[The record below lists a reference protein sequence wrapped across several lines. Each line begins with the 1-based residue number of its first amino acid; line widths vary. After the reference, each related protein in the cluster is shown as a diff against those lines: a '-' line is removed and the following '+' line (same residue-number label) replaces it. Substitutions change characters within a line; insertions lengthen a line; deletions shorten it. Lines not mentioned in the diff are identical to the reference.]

1 MPAPSWSPHP
11 TVLRVTA
18 YAACLVIVGMAT
30 SMVLGVLGQLALVLF
45 PLAVA
50 LFATRALSIPAGWL
64 RARGWR
70 PAPAAAVTLVSALL
84 LVAGLVALIAP
95 PMIDEFS
102 HLGPTLDEG
111 VGEVED
117 WLVEDSPFDLTR
129 RDVEEAED
137 DIVERA
143 RDALRNSEDQ
153 VTKGVQTV
161 VTGLAGLL
169 LATILTF
176 FALKDGPRFVHWL
189 DGRTPEA
196 RRPHVRAVAQ
206 AAWAALGGYLRASA
220 LLGLLE
226 ALVIGGTMAVK
237 KMGAGL
243 VIPVMILTFAAA
255 FVPLVGATVAGVI
268 AVLVTLA
275 AGGLVP
281 ALVVAVVAVLVQQ
294 LERPPGAVDLR
305 QVARAAPRRHP
316 AGHRSRHGAVRLPG
330 NGPGG
335 AGDRHR
341 DQAPSWPCTAG
352 STPRRRLPGRATRG
366 RARPRPR
373 PRPADAGV
381 GIGLRAGG

>member
-1 MPAPSWSPHP
+1 MPDTLDRPRPPWYPHP

-18 YAACLVIVGMAT
+18 YAACLVVVGLAV
-30 SMVLGVLGQLALVLF
+30 SMVLGVLAQLALVLF
-45 PLAVA
+45 PVAVA

-64 RARGWR
+64 RARGWQS
-70 PAPAAAVTLVSALL
+70 APAAAVTMVGALL
-84 LVAGLVALIAP
+84 LVVGTVVLIVP
-95 PMIDEFS
+95 PMVDEFS

-117 WLVEDSPFDLTR
+117 WLVDDSPFDVTR
-129 RDVEEAED
+129 REVEDAED
-137 DIVERA
+137 DIVDRG

-153 VTKGVQTV
+153 VTKGVQTA

-196 RRPHVRAVAQ
+196 RRPHVRVVAE

-226 ALVIGGTMAVK
+226 AIVIGGTMAV
-237 KMGAGL
+237 MGAGL

-294 LERPPGAVDLR
+294 LDNDLLAPWIFGRSLELHPAVILLSIAAGTALFGFAGTVLAVPVTATVLTSIAALQGQVDIEAGGEPAEPARPGP
-305 QVARAAPRRHP
+305 ARAP
-316 AGHRSRHGAVRLPG
+316 
-330 NGPGG
+330 
-335 AGDRHR
+335 
-341 DQAPSWPCTAG
+341 
-352 STPRRRLPGRATRG
+352 
-366 RARPRPR
+366 
-373 PRPADAGV
+373 
-381 GIGLRAGG
+381 

>member
-1 MPAPSWSPHP
+1 
-11 TVLRVTA
+11 
-18 YAACLVIVGMAT
+18 
-30 SMVLGVLGQLALVLF
+30 
-45 PLAVA
+45 
-50 LFATRALSIPAGWL
+50 
-64 RARGWR
+64 
-70 PAPAAAVTLVSALL
+70 
-84 LVAGLVALIAP
+84 
-95 PMIDEFS
+95 FS

-111 VGEVED
+111 VTEIED
-117 WLVEDSPFDLTR
+117 WLVEDSPWDLTHA
-129 RDVEEAED
+129 DVENARE

-143 RDALRNSEDQ
+143 RDALRHSEDQ

-189 DGRTPEA
+189 DERTPKA
-196 RRPHVRAVAQ
+196 RRPHVRVVAQ

-226 ALVIGGTMAVK
+226 AIVIGGTMAI
-237 KMGAGL
+237 MGAGL

-294 LERPPGAVDLR
+294 LDNDLLAPWIFGKNLELHPVVILLSIAAGTALFGFAGTVMAVPVTATVLTSIAALRSQVDLEG
-305 QVARAAPRRHP
+305 AADPDVGSPMVDVTTPGP
-316 AGHRSRHGAVRLPG
+316 AG
-330 NGPGG
+330 
-335 AGDRHR
+335 
-341 DQAPSWPCTAG
+341 AP
-352 STPRRRLPGRATRG
+352 
-366 RARPRPR
+366 
-373 PRPADAGV
+373 
-381 GIGLRAGG
+381 